1 MLIKYLIHAIF
12 FGMSLLLG
20 YRIQHPYMGGVVGL
34 VGVAFVVLG
43 VSLEQRRAVRLFWG
57 MTGAMIGFIPG
68 SLFNTMVLPLVS
80 SNPHL
85 HGLLNALF
93 FLSFSYIGLIMG
105 MRLADDP
112 DSLCSKDRTSDGSV
126 AHKTI
131 LDTSVIIDGRIADI
145 GETGFFYGTYI
156 VPQFVLMELQVIADS
171 SDPNRRSRGRQGL
184 DVLQRI
190 QKMDGM
196 DVQIVNNDFPHIKEV
211 DAKIVALAQQLS
223 AKIVTNDQNLEK
235 IAQLQGVKVLNINQ
249 LSTALKPTLLPG
261 ETVRILL
268 LKDGKELGQAVGY
281 TDDGT
286 MVVVADARRWI
297 GKMVPVMV
305 TSIRQTTSGR
315 MIFSRL
321 HESRETVPV
330 QIKAI

>member
-330 QIKAI
+330 PIKAI

>member
-1 MLIKYLIHAIF
+1 MLVKYLIHAIF

-330 QIKAI
+330 PIKAI

>member
-1 MLIKYLIHAIF
+1 MLVKYLIHAIF

-43 VSLEQRRAVRLFWG
+43 VSLEQRRTVRLFWG

-68 SLFNTMVLPLVS
+68 SLFNTMVLPLIS

-190 QKMDGM
+190 QRMDGM

-330 QIKAI
+330 PIKAI